1 MTDLGHSQGDEIAA
15 KKIAK
20 TLEENFRKT
29 DIIAR
34 LGGDEF
40 IIYMKDIKCRKA
52 VVNAVEKLLDKLQL
66 SYPAEKGNIHVS
78 ASMGIALVP
87 FDGIRFEDLYIK
99 SDKALYSSKRQGKN
113 GYSFFMAN
121 PDS

>member
-1 MTDLGHSQGDEIAA
+1 MDLDNFKAVNDYLGHSQGDELLQ
-15 KKIAK
+15 KIAK

-78 ASMGIALVP
+78 APRELPLSPLTEYALK
-87 FDGIRFEDLYIK
+87 IYI
-99 SDKALYSSKRQGKN
+99 
-113 GYSFFMAN
+113 
-121 PDS
+121 